1 MADILQEQQQHHH
14 ECEWD
19 TSDVH
24 HEADIFITAGF
35 QLRQSQSSL
44 QPNRPQWWHRAAAC
58 PGDGPTDCQAHLGIA
73 VSHECRI
80 RRTKYYN
87 WIDVASLGAVSEQD
101 CSHNQRQLEQ
111 QLADQVGCFPRDNN
125 NNNLT
130 TTTSST
136 TTTTTTTSIN
146 LQKRKQQDKQKQQ
159 QSGLV
164 LIVYHHFKRI
174 K

>member
-14 ECEWD
+14 DEWD
-19 TSDVH
+19 TRDVH

-58 PGDGPTDCQAHLGIA
+58 PGDGPADCQAHLGIA

>member
-1 MADILQEQQQHHH
+1 MADILQQEHQQQQQQ
-14 ECEWD
+14 WD
-19 TSDVH
+19 SDDDKH
-24 HEADIFITAGF
+24 DGEADIFITARF

-44 QPNRPQWWHRAAAC
+44 LQKQWHRTAALHGDC
-58 PGDGPTDCQAHLGIA
+58 PADCEAHLGITF
-73 VSHECRI
+73 SHECWI
-80 RRTKYYN
+80 WRTKYYK
-87 WIDVASLGAVSEQD
+87 WIDAASLRAVSEHD
-101 CSHNQRQLEQ
+101 CSQQLEQ
-111 QLADQVGCFPRDNN
+111 QLADQVGCFPRDNNNN

-159 QSGLV
+159 PSGLV